1 MMSEQVS
8 KMIDALDKDD
18 NLEAEVQFKSALTD
32 KVGDVL
38 DTKRKDLAKTFVAS
52 SNEVET
58 PAEQPAETSGD
69 ENVDS
74 VQPTE
79 QPDTGA

>member
-1 MMSEQVS
+1 MSEHV
-8 KMIDALDKDD
+8 KNMINALDQDD
-18 NLEAEVQFKSALTD
+18 NLEAETSFKAALTD

-38 DTKRKDLAKTFVAS
+38 DTKRKDLAKTFVRS
-52 SNEVET
+52 DDTGEVE
-58 PAEQPAETSGD
+58 D
-69 ENVDS
+69 VDS

>member
-1 MMSEQVS
+1 MSEQVS

-18 NLEAEVQFKSALTD
+18 NLEAEIQFKSALTD

-52 SNEVET
+52 SDEVET

-69 ENVDS
+69 EYVDS

>member
-1 MMSEQVS
+1 MSEHV
-8 KMIDALDKDD
+8 KNMINALDQDD
-18 NLEAEVQFKSALTD
+18 NLEAETSFKAALTD

-38 DTKRKDLAKTFVAS
+38 DDRRKDLAKTFVRSDDTGEA
-52 SNEVET
+52 
-58 PAEQPAETSGD
+58 